1 MDMKSLEGQNV
12 MQLRNVI
19 DLSEDD
25 IIRLI
30 AEKYDVDKD
39 KVALRVTNGDL
50 QYPINLVY
58 ATVSLVH

>member
-1 MDMKSLEGQNV
+1 MKSLKGQNV